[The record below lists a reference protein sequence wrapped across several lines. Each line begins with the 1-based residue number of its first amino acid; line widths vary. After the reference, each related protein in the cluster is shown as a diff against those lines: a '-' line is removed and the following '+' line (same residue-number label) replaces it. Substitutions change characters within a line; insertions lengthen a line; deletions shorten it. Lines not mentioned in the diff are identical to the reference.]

1 MKYLGAIA
9 LLLLSVLPAEQFVS
23 VFRGA
28 QAFALEQRLTL
39 NEAITLALQRH
50 PLLTAARQRIEVARG
65 GLVSAKALPNPS
77 LTAVPFGVPESK
89 PLLLQQPIELPF
101 KRTVRIKTAE
111 SEINAAL
118 ADYRTVEL
126 DVIFAVKVAY
136 VNLQAAV
143 AVYRLTEE
151 AVATARTLHDLAQKQ
166 FTLGAVPF
174 VHVTRTEIERQRIEQ
189 ELVQAQAEVAAK
201 QVALNVA
208 LGREPSV
215 PVLPADDLAYQPVTV
230 SLEALKALALQRRPE
245 IVAAQSRLVA
255 RQFAVKSARA
265 QWLPDFLL
273 LAHFGESE
281 RALRVTAPRL
291 AVGIALPFFDFG
303 RIHGEIRAAKAQV
316 TEQEALLEQTKRV
329 ILAEVETAVKKLT
342 ASQIVVEGFQK
353 RIVPAA
359 EDLLKRVQASYA
371 EGGSTLLEVL
381 DAQQTW
387 RTTRKELVKAIADY
401 LKALAELERAIGGT
415 LPVTGETANGKGTNG
430 EG

>member
-1 MKYLGAIA
+1 
-9 LLLLSVLPAEQFVS
+9 V
-23 VFRGA
+23 
-28 QAFALEQRLTL
+28 
-39 NEAITLALQRH
+39 
-50 PLLTAARQRIEVARG
+50 
-65 GLVSAKALPNPS
+65 
-77 LTAVPFGVPESK
+77 
-89 PLLLQQPIELPF
+89 
-101 KRTVRIKTAE
+101 
-111 SEINAAL
+111 
-118 ADYRTVEL
+118 D
-126 DVIFAVKVAY
+126 
-136 VNLQAAV
+136 LQAAV

-255 RQFAVKSARA
+255 RQFAVKSAQA

-291 AVGIALPFFDFG
+291 AVGIALPFLTSGAFM
-303 RIHGEIRAAKAQV
+303 AKS
-316 TEQEALLEQTKRV
+316 E
-329 ILAEVETAVKKLT
+329 
-342 ASQIVVEGFQK
+342 
-353 RIVPAA
+353 P
-359 EDLLKRVQASYA
+359 LKP
-371 EGGSTLLEVL
+371 
-381 DAQQTW
+381 
-387 RTTRKELVKAIADY
+387 K
-401 LKALAELERAIGGT
+401 
-415 LPVTGETANGKGTNG
+415 
-430 EG
+430 